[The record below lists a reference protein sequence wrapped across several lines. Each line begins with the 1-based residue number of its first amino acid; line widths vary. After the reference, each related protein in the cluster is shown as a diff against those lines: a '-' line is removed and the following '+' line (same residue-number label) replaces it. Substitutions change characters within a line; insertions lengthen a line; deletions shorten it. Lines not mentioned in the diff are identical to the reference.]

1 MSRDGRGAQGA
12 DAMVRDA
19 LEQVLR
25 ECGKAMP
32 VLADDLRLDADLG
45 LSSFDV
51 TTMLTRLTACL
62 DAERAGQVMAETDI
76 ATVGDLRR
84 AFRAAFDGG
93 VSGERD
99 ELDASRRRAEARRAA
114 SR

>member
-1 MSRDGRGAQGA
+1 MSQSA
-12 DAMVRDA
+12 DAMVHDA
-19 LEQVLR
+19 VEQVLR
-25 ECGKAMP
+25 ESGKAMP

-62 DAERAGQVMAETDI
+62 DKERAEQMLAGADI
-76 ATVGDLRR
+76 ATMGDLRR
-84 AFRAAFDGG
+84 AFRAACDGG

-99 ELDASRRRAEARRAA
+99 EVEASRRRAEARRAA